1 MRRFVLILLAVGV
14 VLWVVLDHPT
24 ISGLVDRITRPL
36 FGGKVAVDE
45 SEHNRV
51 VAESIP
57 ATSDDEDRKV
67 ASLKEGMNI
76 WEVRDLFGYPD
87 SIRDVVQD
95 GHPRMRWEYRRIHR
109 TLYIED
115 NRVVG
120 IVIIR

>member
-1 MRRFVLILLAVGV
+1 MRRIVLILLAAGV
-14 VLWVVLDHPT
+14 VLYVVLDRPT

-36 FGGKVAVDE
+36 FGGKVAIDE

-57 ATSDDEDRKV
+57 ATSDEEERKV
-67 ASLKEGMNI
+67 ASLKTGMNI

-95 GHPRMRWEYRRIHR
+95 GRPKERWEYVRIHR

-115 NRVVG
+115 NRVSG